1 MWLRFDIEEE
11 GPWWECGTRKKKKE
25 LEFVLRLDLMGED
38 DKDT

>member
-11 GPWWECGTRKKKKE
+11 GPWWECGTRKKKE
-25 LEFVLRLDLMGED
+25 LEFVLRLDLMGKD